1 MIVECIKNG
10 EMDNN
15 AYLVTDE
22 TTGECALVDPGFAD
36 ERLLNIAKDHKDNL
50 KYVLLTHRHFDHILA
65 AKAVKELTGAKICI
79 HPKDACG
86 LSNAAFSLAN
96 TIGVTQDAL
105 SPDYTFTSDSKVKLG
120 ESTILVL
127 ETPGHTI
134 GSVCFLCTDSILTG
148 DTLFRLGAGRTDLPT
163 GNYQRLLES
172 LKKLAALPGDYRIY
186 PGHGKAST
194 LDVERTLNPFVIEA
208 QKA

>member
-96 TIGVTQDAL
+96 AIGVTQDAL